1 MKKTK
6 KKKNSLS
13 SGCYSKTRSLH
24 IPSGGIQQLI
34 FGKRSFYSS
43 LFPAYSYMPFKC
55 LIRID
60 YYMRQALVF
69 PPVLELI
76 TFWPNV
82 GRWTLTKNSL
92 IIVFGI
98 IGFLAGTYASVESLV
113 DAFST

>member
-1 MKKTK
+1 
-6 KKKNSLS
+6 
-13 SGCYSKTRSLH
+13 
-24 IPSGGIQQLI
+24 
-34 FGKRSFYSS
+34 
-43 LFPAYSYMPFKC
+43 
-55 LIRID
+55 
-60 YYMRQALVF
+60 MRQALVF